1 MGFNIVLV
9 YLCQY
14 FMTETRLRLVN
25 DWLFSISNLDSHI
38 VICESDSQ
46 PALELHIAHVCIGNE
61 SVASG
66 ERLWDCEH

>member
-1 MGFNIVLV
+1 MGFTIVLV

-38 VICESDSQ
+38 VICESDRQ
-46 PALELHIAHVCIGNE
+46 PALELHIAHVCIANE

-66 ERLWDCEH
+66 ERETVGL